1 MLPYQPN
8 SDWPP
13 APPPCPLAPGEVP
26 LPLPGWAVVVFV
38 EGFSSLPESLFANAA
53 LAIFFLSASASACSS
68 CSSVSA
74 GVGFIF
80 GDGLG
85 EAFAKIVFFGEG
97 FGLGV
102 GLGVGFGVG
111 FGVAFGVALIAGVG
125 FGVVVDVAL
134 GFGV

>member
-13 APPPCPLAPGEVP
+13 APPPCPPAPGEVP

-38 EGFSSLPESLFANAA
+38 EGFSSLPESFFANAA
-53 LAIFFLSASASACSS
+53 LAIFFLSASALACSS

-74 GVGFIF
+74 RAGFIF
-80 GDGLG
+80 GDGLR
-85 EAFAKIVFFGEG
+85 EAFARIVFFGEG

-102 GLGVGFGVG
+102 GFGVG
-111 FGVAFGVALIAGVG
+111 FGVALIAGVG

-134 GFGV
+134 GFGVGILI